1 MVAAL
6 AVFLGTVPLRL
17 GSMVDFLGFDA
28 DVVKLPDASDMPP
41 RGAERLPSADTTA
54 RSRAPRPSTMAETG
68 VLPRNS
74 METATARSASSSQV
88 VCSSQPLWFGSFVR
102 L

>member
-28 DVVKLPDASDMPP
+28 DVVKLPDA
-41 RGAERLPSADTTA
+41 TTIRYA
-54 RSRAPRPSTMAETG
+54 FWGTLKCPYMSTKC
-68 VLPRNS
+68 P
-74 METATARSASSSQV
+74 
-88 VCSSQPLWFGSFVR
+88 
-102 L
+102 

>member
-41 RGAERLPSADTTA
+41 RGRRREAPERGHHGEVQGPEAFYD
-54 RSRAPRPSTMAETG
+54 G
-68 VLPRNS
+68 
-74 METATARSASSSQV
+74 
-88 VCSSQPLWFGSFVR
+88 
-102 L
+102 